1 MERIVYHGDHAVGV
15 EQSDVRLA
23 RDMVSQDISKLYL
36 MSYYWTILAMTTV
49 GNLPHPTTKVQYVY
63 VIFQL
68 LGKLLRLTICS
79 ADDTIQSNLYN
90 LIYICYFMS
99 LALYYQN
106 FVTIDSPKRYLDY
119 LHPGQFSVAGKFSIW
134 LIDFLPSTNPCK
146 VSPSHESDATRDR
159 NIILE
164 TSSSNLDS

>member
-79 ADDTIQSNLYN
+79 AAETIQSK
-90 LIYICYFMS
+90 S
-99 LALYYQN
+99 LQSDLHLLFY
-106 FVTIDSPKRYLDY
+106 VSLSPLSKLCHNRFPEEVFGL
-119 LHPGQFSVAGKFSIW
+119 LTSWSILSGGK
-134 LIDFLPSTNPCK
+134 
-146 VSPSHESDATRDR
+146 
-159 NIILE
+159 IL
-164 TSSSNLDS
+164 NMIN